1 MRARATIH
9 KDFTIATVDKRV
21 YGSFLEHMGRA
32 VYTGV
37 YEPGH
42 ETADKNG
49 FRQDT
54 LELVRGLDVPIVR
67 YPGGN
72 FVSAYNW
79 EDGIGPRDERPT
91 RLDLAWRTRETNQM
105 GVNEFA
111 DWSKLANIEMMLA
124 MNLGSRG
131 LEDAR
136 NFLEY
141 CNHPGGTY
149 WSDLRKS
156 HGYADPHD
164 VRIWCL
170 GNEMDGPWQVGH
182 KTARD
187 YGHLANEV
195 SKAFKYFDQSLE
207 TIVCGSSND
216 KMQTYP
222 EWEATVLEES
232 YDSVDYISLHKYF
245 GNEEQ
250 DTLNYFGRAMELDRY
265 IVTIGGVIDYIKAKK
280 RSKKDVKICFDEW
293 NVWYHNRKE
302 DDQRIKEWDWPVAP
316 ALLEEVYNF
325 EDALLV
331 ASLLNVFIRRA
342 DRVKIACMAQ
352 LVNVIAPIL
361 TREGGPA
368 WAQTIYYPL
377 QFASK
382 YGRGTALNVSVD
394 GPTYDC
400 DVSQDV
406 PYLDTSAVLAEDGK
420 SLNIFLIN
428 RHLDDD
434 LTLDMAL
441 EGFGAASVIEHSE
454 LSGFKLDDRNT
465 IEAPATVTP
474 KKGSGVALQDG
485 KLVGTLK
492 PLSYHL
498 IRISVDA
505 SA

>member
-1 MRARATIH
+1 MRVRATIH
-9 KDFTIATVDKRV
+9 KDFTISTVDKRV

-32 VYTGV
+32 VYTGI

-42 ETADKNG
+42 EMADENG
-49 FRQDT
+49 FRRDV
-54 LELVRGLDVPIVR
+54 LDLVRDLDMPIVR

-79 EDGIGPRDERPT
+79 EDGIGPRDQRPT
-91 RLDLAWRTRETNQM
+91 RLDLAWRTRETNQV
-105 GVNEFA
+105 GINEFS
-111 DWSKLANIEMMLA
+111 DWAKLANTEMMLA
-124 MNLGSRG
+124 VNLGSRG
-131 LEDAR
+131 LSEAR

-187 YGHLANEV
+187 YGHIANEV

-207 TIVCGSSND
+207 TVVCGSSND
-216 KMQTYP
+216 KMATYP

-245 GNEEQ
+245 GNEEKN
-250 DTLNYFGRAMELDRY
+250 TLNYFARAEELDRY

-293 NVWYHNRKE
+293 NVWYHDRAN
-302 DDQRIKEWDWPVAP
+302 DDQRIKEWDWPEAP

-325 EDALLV
+325 EDLLLV
-331 ASLLNVFIRRA
+331 ATLLNVFIRRS

-361 TREGGPA
+361 TRADGPA
-368 WAQTIYYPL
+368 WAQTIFYPL
-377 QFASK
+377 QYASK
-382 YGRGTALNVSVD
+382 YGRGTALNVAID

-400 DVSQDV
+400 DVANDV
-406 PYLDTSAVLAEDGK
+406 NYLDASAVLDADG
-420 SLNIFLIN
+420 SHLNLFVIN
-428 RHLDDD
+428 RHLDTSLD
-434 LTLDMAL
+434 LDLAL
-441 EGFGAASVIEHSE
+441 EGLGEGKIAEHIEI
-454 LSGFKLDDRNT
+454 SGFDLEARNT
-465 IEAPATVTP
+465 VDAPDTVKP
-474 KKGSGVALQDG
+474 AAGQGLGLDEG
-485 KLVGTLK
+485 HLVGALK
-492 PLSYHL
+492 PLSYHFV
-498 IRISVDA
+498 RISLKPGA
-505 SA
+505 